1 MDEPRNDEWGDSDT
15 PWSRRTPRE
24 PAPGPQQGSGET
36 PRPQS
41 MNPPMN
47 QPMSQP
53 MSQPTGPPPGVP
65 WMPPPAVQ
73 VPDHQG
79 LAVTALVLSLC
90 SILGLVPAAVAMVQ
104 SSAVNS
110 RLRHGDVLG
119 AQLASSRVRVWSFVA
134 IAVSLLL
141 YAMVWINEMTA

>member
-1 MDEPRNDEWGDSDT
+1 
-15 PWSRRTPRE
+15 
-24 PAPGPQQGSGET
+24 
-36 PRPQS
+36 
-41 MNPPMN
+41 MNQPMN
-47 QPMSQP
+47 QPTNP
-53 MSQPTGPPPGVP
+53 PGGPPNAPPPGVP
-65 WMPPPAVQ
+65 WMPPPAAQ

-134 IAVSLLL
+134 IGVSLLL
-141 YAMVWINEMTA
+141 YVMVWINEMTT